1 MLWPWKNCPDR
12 KSFQERTTLS
22 ELTNDSPTAG
32 YMTYN
37 TPVEVTRKLRKVG
50 GSVMVPLPP
59 EILQEAG
66 LVVDATVVIR
76 SRQGHVEIEP
86 EAAPDQDAMGFMDS
100 FLAEYGDAMEK
111 LSKR

>member
-1 MLWPWKNCPDR
+1 M
-12 KSFQERTTLS
+12 S

-86 EAAPDQDAMGFMDS
+86 EAPPDQDAMGFMDS

>member
-66 LVVDATVVIR
+66 LVGAGRRGGRGDGGV
-76 SRQGHVEIEP
+76 GL
-86 EAAPDQDAMGFMDS
+86 AP
-100 FLAEYGDAMEK
+100 GDVS
-111 LSKR
+111 LQRGSP